1 MVATAQSALD
11 LAANPAASTSL
22 GKVYASTESNMNA
35 MKLAVPLFVA
45 LAYTPSQGLATPILG
60 SDLATFAVLGASGV
74 SSVGS
79 TIGGNVGSSPTAS
92 TTGVYSFTFGG
103 CDTCTPPV
111 SITGGVTAAQAQSDL
126 TAAILTINAGPADFT
141 IADGDLNNFAAGNG
155 GVINPGVYDVG
166 AATTANII
174 GDLTLDGLGLID
186 PVWRF
191 RFSSSFVTAEGS
203 DVIVQGVGGDGS
215 GAGLYWTA
223 VSAATLDGD
232 TMAGNV
238 FADAAITT
246 NGGLTIACGRLA
258 SANANVALNGGGNSI
273 SIGTDCGGFDQAGG
287 NGGPNGQVP
296 EPATLLLL
304 GVGLAGLFTF
314 RKKFLPVA

>member
-1 MVATAQSALD
+1 
-11 LAANPAASTSL
+11 
-22 GKVYASTESNMNA
+22 MNA

-45 LAYTPSQGLATPILG
+45 LAYSPSQGLATPILG

-126 TAAILTINAGPADFT
+126 TAAILAINAGPGT
-141 IADGDLNNFAAGNG
+141 LVPLGDLNAFAAGNG
-155 GVINPGVYDVG
+155 GVINPGTYDVP

-174 GDLTLDGLGLID
+174 GTLTLDGLGQIN
-186 PVWRF
+186 PVWKF

-203 DVIVQGVGGDGS
+203 DIIVQGVGGDGN

-223 VSAATLDGD
+223 VSFTTLDGD
-232 TMAGNV
+232 TMAGSV

-273 SIGTDCGGFDQAGG
+273 SIGTDCGGFDQGGSGG
-287 NGGPNGQVP
+287 NGGNGQVP
-296 EPATLLLL
+296 EPATLLLF

-314 RKKFLPVA
+314 RKFFAVA